1 VCVGSAVSEPDVI
14 LEGKKTYLTYSSYE
28 QPTSSVE
35 YSASVQLVEENFELP
50 TGMPARRDHIM
61 EVLEDLQGIYI
72 RATYWTASVTTRLS
86 NVIQDDAMPY
96 QLYTGDN
103 RNLAFALTVE
113 ECRCPENYQGL
124 SCEEC
129 APGFYRIESGSHG
142 GYCVPC
148 QCHGH
153 ATECDV
159 TTGKCLNC
167 THNTRGDHCEL
178 CEVGYHGNALAGT
191 PMDCLI
197 CACPLPVASNKY
209 ACVLNCALCSL
220 VKLAFSAL
228 LQLVMSVQTAR
239 KSVVNA

>member
-1 VCVGSAVSEPDVI
+1 
-14 LEGKKTYLTYSSYE
+14 
-28 QPTSSVE
+28 
-35 YSASVQLVEENFELP
+35 
-50 TGMPARRDHIM
+50 
-61 EVLEDLQGIYI
+61 
-72 RATYWTASVTTRLS
+72 
-86 NVIQDDAMPY
+86 MPY

>member
-159 TTGKCLNC
+159 TTGKCLV
-167 THNTRGDHCEL
+167 RQILFILVPSLEL
-178 CEVGYHGNALAGT
+178 SVFRIVPTTLEET
-191 PMDCLI
+191 I
-197 CACPLPVASNKY
+197 ASSAKWVITETLWL
-209 ACVLNCALCSL
+209 VLRWT
-220 VKLAFSAL
+220 V
-228 LQLVMSVQTAR
+228 
-239 KSVVNA
+239 